1 MKNLLQKSCLAVL
14 MFSGIAFFSCTSPSS
29 QVSTESMSGEPVVVT
44 RYVNIA
50 QMAFSPAEITINKG
64 DKIVFVNND
73 LVAHDVTEEGSKAWS
88 SSVLQPGQEWSF
100 VPTSSADYY
109 CTIHPVMKG
118 KIIIR

>member
-1 MKNLLQKSCLAVL
+1 MKNLLRSALTVL
-14 MFSGIAFFSCTSPSS
+14 MFSGIAFSGCTSPSS
-29 QVSTESMSGEPVVVT
+29 QTPTESTDGETAVTT

-73 LVAHDVTEEGSKAWS
+73 LVAHDITEEGSKAWS